1 MKGMSSAFKQVM
13 DEEEENKKNTKY
25 HPPDGGWGWVIVAS
39 FAAQNI
45 ILLPVIINFGLMF
58 RDIFAVLG
66 MSQTDVSIIINI
78 NSAAG
83 MLFGLMNGP
92 ILKTFGFRKTACTG
106 AVITFLGNL
115 LTSRATSFFDFIFYY
130 GIVTSIGI
138 ALVMSSFSLALNS
151 YFVKRRGM
159 ATGIAMSATGLG
171 PVFMPLL
178 ISFLMG
184 VYGARGTA
192 FIMAALTLHS
202 FVGSLLLQPVKWHYK
217 TASNE
222 QEAPAIQLTDTDR
235 NSIRRLSTEQLNLD
249 NPYIVLGKMQK
260 RRYSDTPPFS
270 RSDKHSI
277 SSYSLNVKN
286 GVVIRNHGARG
297 SKEDMFTEVSKNETK
312 VQNHTKPDDVLDND
326 TTEVTKFLNNEP
338 AAKSDE
344 SNDKPDEKEK
354 WNKRL
359 VRLFDLDLLSEPVF
373 FNIWLGMS
381 LEFTSE
387 MNFALMVPFI
397 LRDWGYDTKKT
408 AQLMS
413 IMAVADVLT
422 RLVAPF
428 IGRKAKIPARYIYM
442 ISIVVLIGLKFS
454 LVLAETESTRL
465 VVFIALGIGR
475 GFRALFRALVVPNH
489 VPIEKLAS
497 ASGLQTALNGVFLIT
512 FGPVLGYIKDVM
524 KSYSWY
530 LTVLNLLAALTV
542 VLWLCEILIRI
553 CKHRKTTANNDNCA
567 P

>member
-1 MKGMSSAFKQVM
+1 MQGMSSAFKQVM

-45 ILLPVIINFGLMF
+45 ILLPIIINFGLMF
-58 RDIFAVLG
+58 RDIFAVLE

-115 LTSRATSFFDFIFYY
+115 INFFPFPTCRNNHCI
-130 GIVTSIGI
+130 SAIGI

-217 TASNE
+217 TTSIEQGNSRVDSYRLQTCDIRRTPSILAQSRVVWMDVWSLASSEHSCSLFFRSGSNIKMDE
-222 QEAPAIQLTDTDR
+222 YSAKATST
-235 NSIRRLSTEQLNLD
+235 SIR
-249 NPYIVLGKMQK
+249 
-260 RRYSDTPPFS
+260 
-270 RSDKHSI
+270 
-277 SSYSLNVKN
+277 
-286 GVVIRNHGARG
+286 
-297 SKEDMFTEVSKNETK
+297 
-312 VQNHTKPDDVLDND
+312 
-326 TTEVTKFLNNEP
+326 
-338 AAKSDE
+338 
-344 SNDKPDEKEK
+344 
-354 WNKRL
+354 
-359 VRLFDLDLLSEPVF
+359 LDLLSEPVF
-373 FNIWLGMS
+373 FNIWIGMS

-397 LRDWGYDTKKT
+397 LKDWGYDTKKT

-413 IMAVADVLT
+413 IMAVADVCT
-422 RLVAPF
+422 RLVAPI
-428 IGRKAKIPARYIYM
+428 IGRKTKIPARYLYL
-442 ISIVVLIGLKFS
+442 ISVVVLIGLKFS
-454 LVLAETESTRL
+454 LVVAESERTRL
-465 VVFIALGIGR
+465 LVFIALGIGR
-475 GFRALFRALVVPNH
+475 GFRALYRALVVPNH

-530 LTVLNLLAALTV
+530 LTVLNILAALTV

-553 CKHRKTTANNDNCA
+553 CKHRKTTANNDNNA